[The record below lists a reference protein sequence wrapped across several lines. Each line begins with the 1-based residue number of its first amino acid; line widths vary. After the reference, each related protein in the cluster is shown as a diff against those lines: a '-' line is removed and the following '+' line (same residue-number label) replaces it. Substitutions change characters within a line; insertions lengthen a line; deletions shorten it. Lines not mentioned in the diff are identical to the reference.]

1 MERTTIMW
9 TEYSD
14 ADKISIDLPSRR
26 QMHAGKIQVTEM
38 IEFDFCYIRTEL
50 LRSRSS
56 SDTPL
61 PSKKRKKWIIFNSV
75 VHVSNKILFLHNISL
90 WSTDPT
96 IKK

>member
-1 MERTTIMW
+1 MERITIMW

-38 IEFDFCYIRTEL
+38 IEYDGCYIRTEL

-56 SDTPL
+56 SDTP
-61 PSKKRKKWIIFNSV
+61 PPFQKKKEMDNF
-75 VHVSNKILFLHNISL
+75 
-90 WSTDPT
+90 
-96 IKK
+96 

>member
-1 MERTTIMW
+1 MEKTTIMW

-14 ADKISIDLPSRR
+14 ADKISIDLPSHR

-38 IEFDFCYIRTEL
+38 IEYDGCYKDRIIKVKVIFRHP
-50 LRSRSS
+50 
-56 SDTPL
+56 PL
-61 PSKKRKKWIIFNSV
+61 PSKKWKKWIIFNSV